1 MIKTMTIL
9 LVIAGVILIS
19 GCTGTDQSPATQP
32 ASHATTPTETTSPSP
47 ANETQ
52 ADNETMP
59 ELDLPLPPDL
69 TDL

>member
-1 MIKTMTIL
+1 MKKTVTIL
-9 LVIAGVILIS
+9 LVIAGVIMIS

-32 ASHATTPTETTSPSP
+32 TSYATMPAQVISPTP
-47 ANETQ
+47 ANDTQ
-52 ADNETMP
+52 SDNETMP